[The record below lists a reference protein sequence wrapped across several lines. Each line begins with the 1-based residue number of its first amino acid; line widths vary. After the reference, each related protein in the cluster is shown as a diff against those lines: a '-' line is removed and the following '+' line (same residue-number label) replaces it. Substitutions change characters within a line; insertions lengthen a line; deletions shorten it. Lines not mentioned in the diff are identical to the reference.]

1 MMLSRTALVL
11 NGLFAIRV
19 AIGFGSYALMART
32 FGTSAEMD
40 AFWVA
45 VTPTL
50 VGVNLVEACGI
61 GAALTYVELLRREPD
76 TVRRSETL
84 GLLVIWLGLGTALG
98 VASYLS
104 ADRLV
109 QVLAPGMRGP
119 LGAATVHLVQLTSV
133 ALAVGPVMYLCF
145 GLLYAQGRFLH
156 AAMLGLLPSL
166 VLAAGQLLGP
176 ADIRYLAALF
186 VGGYLVGALATIRS
200 VGGDLSLWGVRPRYD
215 RAGSFFHQF
224 LPLVVGA
231 AFLQLIFVRERALA
245 SHLEVGAIS
254 ALSYALRIV
263 SVVGGLV
270 AAGFDA
276 TVTAT
281 VARQHVDG
289 DVVGIRRHVRQ
300 SLVLV
305 AILAV
310 IPGVAVVLFAAPIV
324 TLLFARGRFGAE
336 SIQLTAAAVV
346 GYFGVYVWSSMGR
359 VLVPAAIGRR
369 RAGISLVISA
379 AAFIGYVIW
388 APPLTDRWQVAGL
401 ALAASAAFALATV
414 LYAADVAR
422 Q

>member
-186 VGGYLVGALATIRS
+186 VGGYLVGSLATIRS
-200 VGGDLSLWGVRPRYD
+200 VGGDLSLCGVRPRFD

-224 LPLVVGA
+224 LPLEVGA
-231 AFLQLIFVRERALA
+231 AFLQLIFARERALA

-263 SVVGGLV
+263 TVVGGLV

-276 TVTAT
+276 TVTAA

-289 DVVGIRRHVRQ
+289 DVVGARRHVRQ

-310 IPGVAVVLFAAPIV
+310 LPGVAVVLFAAPIV

-359 VLVPAAIGRR
+359 VLFPPPFGPRPAAL
-369 RAGISLVISA
+369 SLA
-379 AAFIGYVIW
+379 
-388 APPLTDRWQVAGL
+388 
-401 ALAASAAFALATV
+401 
-414 LYAADVAR
+414 
-422 Q
+422 